1 MTGGTRQMRLS
12 PTLSRCSKRVI
23 DVLLIAMLISALAE
37 VPIKDLRLALGLSL
51 LALILR
57 IVIGIL
63 KIVGQHHADK
73 QEAAPAAP
81 PFCDPGLS
89 VRHRCPS
96 I

>member
-1 MTGGTRQMRLS
+1 MRLS

-23 DVLLIAMLISALAE
+23 DVLLIAMLLSALAE

-57 IVIGIL
+57 IAIGVL
-63 KIVGQHHADK
+63 KVVGQHHAEK
-73 QEAAPAAP
+73 EAPAP
-81 PFCDPGLS
+81 PFCDPGPS
-89 VRHRCPS
+89 IGHRCPA

>member
-1 MTGGTRQMRLS
+1 MRLS
-12 PTLSRCSKRVI
+12 PAFSRCLKRVV

-57 IVIGIL
+57 IVIGVL
-63 KIVGQHHADK
+63 KVVGQHHAEK
-73 QEAAPAAP
+73 EAAAP
-81 PFCDPGLS
+81 PFCDPGPS
-89 VRHRCPS
+89 IRRRCPS